1 LGGANR
7 QVFAG
12 FLLASSDLGLPAQ
25 AASDAGWLDAIDCAL
40 LSMQVLGRES
50 ETSSLRIPDLILP
63 VFAVILSGWVV
74 GYTGYLSRTLSE
86 ALIRFSYNIAMP
98 ALLIVTIAQER
109 SHSLIN
115 WRFLV
120 AFGGGSLL
128 CFILVFGVMSLRG
141 SRSLASRTMHGMAAS
156 MTNTG
161 FVALPVLEAIYG
173 PRAVLPAAI
182 ATVFVAVVMFPV
194 AVVLLEVGQRN
205 VDGSRTAP
213 MVTVRH
219 VVLNPLVISTLIG
232 MLWSVLGLRMPGPV
246 TAYLDIMADALTPC
260 ALFAIG
266 LGLSID
272 GLRANIG
279 RASLLSAVK
288 LVIMPLIVYGLS
300 LWLGLDPLYTIA
312 AVICAAVPT
321 AKTAYILAGEYRCEE
336 VMVAST
342 VSLTTLA
349 SILSLVIWL
358 YELSGLARRIGAG

>member
-1 LGGANR
+1 M
-7 QVFAG
+7 Q
-12 FLLASSDLGLPAQ
+12 LL
-25 AASDAGWLDAIDCAL
+25 
-40 LSMQVLGRES
+40 ES
-50 ETSSLRIPDLILP
+50 QPETSSMRIADLILP
-63 VFAVILSGWVV
+63 VFAVIVTGWIV
-74 GYTGYLSRTLSE
+74 GYTAYLSRTLSDG
-86 ALIRFSYNIAMP
+86 LIHFAYNIAMP
-98 ALLIVTIAQER
+98 ALLIVTIAQEP

-128 CFILVFGVMSLRG
+128 CFVLVFGVISLQG
-141 SRSLASRTMHGMAAS
+141 SKSLASRTMRGMAAS

-161 FVALPVLEAIYG
+161 FVALPVLQAIYG

-194 AVVLLEVGQRN
+194 AVILLGVGQR
-205 VDGSRTAP
+205 DAQGSPTTA
-213 MVTVRH
+213 MVTAKH
-219 VVLNPLVISTLIG
+219 VVLNPMVLSTLIG
-232 MLWSVLGLRMPGPV
+232 MLLSVLGLRMPGPV
-246 TAYLDIMADALTPC
+246 TAYLGILADALTPC

-266 LGLSID
+266 LGLSIA

-300 LWLGLDPLYTIA
+300 VLLGLNPLYTIA

-336 VMVAST
+336 MLVAST

-349 SILSLVIWL
+349 SIVSLVVWL
-358 YELSGLARRIGAG
+358 YGLSGLATRIAPR